1 MTVEGHKSFERV
13 HISEHIWSIN
23 QNTESINKSEKYKN
37 SWKEEQMSVTR
48 SILNK
53 MARKMSHAPE

>member
-1 MTVEGHKSFERV
+1 MTVEGHKSFESV